1 MLGLESVTDAFFYFT
16 QFKMSGAVRK
26 AVQYYATQNG
36 IILTWIVNGRT
47 SDFRHKDPY
56 PRLST

>member
-26 AVQYYATQNG
+26 AVQYG

-47 SDFRHKDPY
+47 SNFRHKDPY